1 MEKTKFNDVQCRS
14 RPNAK
19 AVGFRSYV
27 CLFGGKGAFTQTER
41 KFRGSWLFRG
51 RWLQEVKGQDAI
63 QQP

>member
-1 MEKTKFNDVQCRS
+1 MMFNVDHVRRRKPWVS
-14 RPNAK
+14 VVMFVYLEVK
-19 AVGFRSYV
+19 D
-27 CLFGGKGAFTQTER
+27 GKGAFSQTER